1 MLQQFVCIPLFIEV
15 SAIRD
20 PMIAV

>member
-15 SAIRD
+15 STIRD